1 VTHSK
6 VTAVKNINNE
16 KKKHCSHYWCSLIS
30 NDARYT
36 REIKSRIVMSKAA
49 LKKGISSLQ
58 TFEIETEM
66 CYIVSVTFK
75 VLKVRQFEV

>member
-1 VTHSK
+1 
-6 VTAVKNINNE
+6 
-16 KKKHCSHYWCSLIS
+16 
-30 NDARYT
+30 
-36 REIKSRIVMSKAA
+36 MSKAA